1 MAISRPILLAL
12 VGAILALVA
21 FYATSGGR
29 EAATESSEPAGP
41 APEDRPAPAKRSPE
55 RKTKAPGAEGRAGGS
70 ATRPAQRD
78 AARRQAPRGA
88 AALPAGVTRA
98 LARKRIVV
106 LFFFQRRAADDD
118 ATARSVS
125 SLRGRSGVQVFSAPI
140 SKLGDYQAVIGGA
153 GVSQAPAIVILG
165 RDRAARLIEGY
176 VDRDTLAQH
185 VADAR

>member
-1 MAISRPILLAL
+1 MAISRPIVLAL
-12 VGAILALVA
+12 VGAILALGA

-29 EAATESSEPAGP
+29 EAATDSNEP
-41 APEDRPAPAKRSPE
+41 APEAPATPVKPAPERETKGAEAERRSGDDAKRQA
-55 RKTKAPGAEGRAGGS
+55 RPGA
-70 ATRPAQRD
+70 TRRH
-78 AARRQAPRGA
+78 APRGA
-88 AALPAGVTRA
+88 AAPPEDVRKA
-98 LARKRIVV
+98 LARKRTVV
-106 LFFFQRRAADDD
+106 LFFYQRRAADDD

-125 SLRGRSGVQVFSAPI
+125 SLRGRSGVRVFSAPV

-176 VDRDTLAQH
+176 VDAESLAQL